1 MSRRHLAAALV
12 LFALVGAGC
21 EGEPIDSPFPGRSP
35 IGRPTSSESLVIG
48 LVGTLSGP
56 DSWRGEDAF
65 EGADL
70 AIHEL
75 NASRPADAMPI
86 ELISLDDEGDP
97 AKALTRIEEIAG
109 LERSIGLI
117 YAGPSGVLP
126 EAEEVLATRGI
137 PAITLF
143 SDLYGAEEMTEHT
156 FQAGPSKVWEA
167 RRLAAYLDSDRGYR
181 KVGVLAPNT
190 DEGSVAID
198 AIETEMP
205 SRTRVVDVTYASQE
219 TLSSGLERLRREH
232 VEAVIFDGSP
242 SAFRTAIEAIT
253 EMGGLYEGTDSARI
267 ASARPRDR
275 ARSHRHRLVAPAAGG
290 VRWSHQSPSWAG
302 GSPGNGGLGYVRA
315 RSSLPPGPEFQVI
328 PHRIRGVVGPGA
340 VRVGA
345 AFLRRGEADRVG
357 GGSRRARRRP
367 RPRDGEDRWAS
378 VRRSRHN
385 PRSGR
390 SHAGRSISRRALGG
404 SGRIVRGQRARPT
417 SGGSPLG
424 APGPWVLDQRQGDR
438 RGPVGL
444 VGPVPQP
451 TPGWSAP
458 AGQPPVEVRGLN
470 PPVRSLVVGA
480 RGPRN

>member
-126 EAEEVLATRGI
+126 EAEEVLAARGI

-242 SAFRTAIEAIT
+242 SAFRTTIEAIT

-275 ARSHRHRLVAPAAGG
+275 RARADTGWWHPQLAAFDGAISPRVGPGVPPGTVASDTYARGVHYLPVPSFKSFRTAFEEWWDQEPFAWEQRSYDAVKLIGWAAGRAEPGADLAHEMEKIDGHRFGGLDITLGPDDHMLVDQSRVGLWVVPAASSVVRERDRLPEDLPWVPLGRGFSINGKVTDVAPAD
-290 VRWSHQSPSWAG
+290 WSALFR
-302 GSPGNGGLGYVRA
+302 N
-315 RSSLPPGPEFQVI
+315 PPP
-328 PHRIRGVVGPGA
+328 
-340 VRVGA
+340 VGA
-345 AFLRRGEADRVG
+345 PPPDNRQWRFGV
-357 GGSRRARRRP
+357 ST
-367 RPRDGEDRWAS
+367 
-378 VRRSRHN
+378 
-385 PRSGR
+385 PRSD
-390 SHAGRSISRRALGG
+390 
-404 SGRIVRGQRARPT
+404 
-417 SGGSPLG
+417 
-424 APGPWVLDQRQGDR
+424 PW
-438 RGPVGL
+438 
-444 VGPVPQP
+444 
-451 TPGWSAP
+451 S
-458 AGQPPVEVRGLN
+458 
-470 PPVRSLVVGA
+470 
-480 RGPRN
+480 